1 MRLWCVVLMVGCSSP
16 AATPD
21 ATPADAAPPPRP
33 GVQDSSGGFIGQT
46 TDAENAYW
54 AAVLA
59 GDDAGRKATL
69 AMLTVDN
76 YDRFLVGASGFMAPK
91 ADLTALANGTN
102 PPGFT
107 LDANAKAPLMDGA
120 TLADPFYAGFADA
133 LLSEL
138 DTADRATLLMTG
150 GARNPAATDF
160 TKVVEDL
167 QGNHVDTALTDM
179 TALLAYCNGGPVT
192 DPMAYAAR
200 QAAHT
205 LVHRQCFSGP
215 LAPHA
220 SPAELLIMADLTAL
234 NGDATTAAT
243 YYAAAQAAPDYATW
257 PLKPLVERRVA
268 GTQKASVPLTGVI
281 AGVCGSC
288 HTN

>member
-16 AATPD
+16 AATSD

-179 TALLAYCNGGPVT
+179 TALLAYCNGGAVT

-215 LAPHA
+215 LARTRRRPSCSSWRISPRSTATPRPRRPTTRPRRPRPTTRRGRSSRSSSVA
-220 SPAELLIMADLTAL
+220 SP
-234 NGDATTAAT
+234 
-243 YYAAAQAAPDYATW
+243 
-257 PLKPLVERRVA
+257 VRRRRA
-268 GTQKASVPLTGVI
+268 CRSPA
-281 AGVCGSC
+281 
-288 HTN
+288 